1 MKQILINRTSAETR
15 FALLENGK
23 VIEVQ
28 YERLNQRK
36 IVGNIYRGR
45 VVRVL
50 PGIQAAFVDI
60 GLNRTGYLYV
70 DEALSSWEGEAKEK
84 PNIREIVRE
93 GQEIIVQVSKEA
105 FGSKG
110 PRLTTKISLPG
121 RYLVYMP
128 FERMIGISRRI
139 ESLSEQERLRKLAE
153 RIKED
158 HEGILIRTNGE
169 RVGEEE
175 IKDEYLALKNL
186 WAESLEISKGNRAPC
201 LIHEDLGVA
210 HKVLRD
216 YLDEEVSEI
225 LIDDVEEYRNLLHS
239 ITMIGAQYK
248 ERIKLYRGKTDLFSA
263 YQVETEIQKALHKRV
278 NLKSGGFLIIEHTE
292 ALTIIDV
299 NTGKFVG
306 KDALSQTVLKTNL
319 EAAEEIPRQL
329 RLRNIGGI
337 ILIDFID
344 MHLDSHKEQ
353 ILTTLKREMNRDPMK
368 SQILGITALGL
379 VEMTRKKVK
388 ENLQQTLTSPCP
400 CCNGNGWVRSLEM
413 VSAEIEREIR
423 QYRHSDIKGFTL
435 EVHPDLLSFLQ
446 SSGLHSTW
454 EEFLGMNII
463 LKENQN
469 LRYNHYAISRTH

>member
-70 DEALSSWEGEAKEK
+70 DEALSSWEGEGKEK

-139 ESLSEQERLRKLAE
+139 DSLSEQERLRKLAE

-169 RVGEEE
+169 RVGEEAL
-175 IKDEYLALKNL
+175 KDEYLALRNL
-186 WAESLEISKGNRAPC
+186 WVESLERSKGDRAPC

-216 YLDEEVSEI
+216 YLDDEVSEI

-239 ITMIGAQYK
+239 ITMIGAQFK

-388 ENLQQTLTSPCP
+388 ENLQQTLTSTCP

-413 VSAEIEREIR
+413 ASAEIEREIR

-454 EEFLGMNII
+454 EEVLGMNII
-463 LKENQN
+463 LKENMN